1 MAAGTRLPRS
11 TYRNHR
17 PDPARAISQ
26 QMSLPRRLAFL
37 VAGDS
42 RQSVT
47 DSAGADVWN
56 TLAAKGFADRASIG
70 SVGFWRD
77 IDANGLLVV
86 LPKAFS
92 SPSARGR
99 LQDPGYQRE
108 QIYRLIKIFQKIRRE
123 TNLGLSST
131 ETNQPTGAARVPVHP
146 VLDAFDAALRLR
158 RDYRQ
163 NGVYIKKSA
172 QHARNKPNLP
182 INWSRTMRRSQVVF
196 SNSGI
201 FFPELAHKIRRR
213 DASNPLSLLQISC
226 LKEIFA
232 FTGERNELEH
242 VEGMDKSV
250 FRSVRLRPKS
260 FLRELKASV
269 FDERGRLLLETIAA
283 YFGESALRSS
293 DAAVREELLSYSR
306 DFEDIW
312 EEVLRTLMA
321 PTMRSR
327 ALPTG
332 AWCSYPNGSVD
343 DGITP
348 RFDILL
354 ESKHADLLVDAKDY
368 RIINGS
374 RLLGTESDYYKQ
386 IIYRLLLPTKANREV
401 LNILAFPNLGQKSL
415 FEVRGVHFWRDLPR
429 SRVFVV
435 TVDYDLATRIWL
447 RELGSDVQ
455 AAMSDLASELR
466 KFSRQLDA
474 KA

>member
-1 MAAGTRLPRS
+1 
-11 TYRNHR
+11 
-17 PDPARAISQ
+17 
-26 QMSLPRRLAFL
+26 MSLPRRLNFL

-47 DSAGADVWN
+47 ETSGELVWN
-56 TLAAKGFADRASIG
+56 TLAANGFAERTSIG
-70 SVGFWRD
+70 NVGFWRN
-77 IDANGLLVV
+77 IEANSLLVV

-92 SPSARGR
+92 SPAARRR
-99 LQDPGYQRE
+99 LQHPGYQRE
-108 QIYRLIKIFQKIRRE
+108 QIYRLIKIFRKIRRE
-123 TNLGLSST
+123 TKLGLYST
-131 ETNQPTGAARVPVHP
+131 ETNQPTGVAHVPVHP

-158 RDYRQ
+158 RDYRR
-163 NGVYIKKSA
+163 NGTYSKKSA

-196 SNSGI
+196 SSSGI
-201 FFPELAHKIRRR
+201 FFPELAHRVRRR

-232 FTGERNELEH
+232 FTGERNELER
-242 VEGMDKSV
+242 VAGMDTAV
-250 FRSVRLRPKS
+250 FRSLRQRPRS
-260 FLRELKASV
+260 FLRELRASV

-283 YFGESALRSS
+283 YFGEAALRSS
-293 DAAVREELLSYSR
+293 DTAVRDELLSYSK

-321 PTMRSR
+321 PAMRSR
-327 ALPTG
+327 TLPRG
-332 AWCSYPNGSVD
+332 SWCSYPTESVE
-343 DGITP
+343 DGIKP

-368 RIINGS
+368 RVINGS

-415 FEVRGVHFWRDLPR
+415 FQVRGVHFWPELPR

-447 RELGSDVQ
+447 KELSIDVQ

-466 KFSRQLDA
+466 KFSRQLNA
-474 KA
+474 KT